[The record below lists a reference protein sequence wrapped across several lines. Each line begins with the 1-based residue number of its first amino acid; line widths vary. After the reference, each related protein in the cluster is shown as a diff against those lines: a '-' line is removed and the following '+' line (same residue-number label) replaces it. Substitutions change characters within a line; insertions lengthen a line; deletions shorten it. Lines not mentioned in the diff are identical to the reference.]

1 MQISGN
7 PNSIPSL
14 NLLGDMSS
22 IKNRRS
28 NLIFVYPLLFDK
40 TLIPKWEVLIRDFQT
55 AQFISQIKISNV
67 LNITQSAVQGYGQNA
82 GSNYINPAEILN
94 NALSNSGSE
103 TYSNALQQQLNRVQ
117 AEQFSK
123 MQRQSYTPSSTEY
136 LYKLNEFR
144 SFIKHQIQ
152 TDPLYSNLRPAFS
165 IITVENNLIDVPLII
180 GTKTLKIDTGALYW
194 ILFVAL
200 SNNDTGLNNIS
211 RTLDIIDKIPKGK
224 YLELLYGANIIRGV
238 PPKDETSIDKAYNS
252 IRRESNAALS
262 KAIRDFNT
270 VTSSLSNFEKEI
282 GFGTSIDDSSA
293 SYTKVMADSIAQTA
307 DMKIKVAT
315 LINQSII
322 STVFP
327 AIQTINNLVVNPA
340 MEIDYNTRYSKLL
353 SNISAEISNQATTIV
368 DLFSSKLS
376 NTQTQSDY
384 IDVIKS
390 NCNALHSM
398 NSFKLLDDLNR
409 SRLKFSQIRTDANTP
424 NPSNLKV
431 IDFAEELN
439 TVASALHTQAYSLR
453 SMIHNITDGAIS
465 TAANMDI
472 HSVNDNLIITLESHI
487 RNYFYDSNATDA
499 NIVDLGNNPA
509 APISRL
515 FSSLFRNASINDL
528 RKFMDNSIRS
538 LARIVN
544 FLFLYSTV
552 SYFCEMINIVS
563 TKIEIAK
570 KDVVK
575 FPNYTLVIPIE
586 YVTTLYYALA
596 ARNTVEAIR
605 DMEGERKFSNFRIT
619 ETEIMRIIDAIIDR
633 LNVSNIVIID
643 SNKKEIYYRWSY
655 LKRTIKLNE
664 STLNSYIR
672 SQSNITAAF

>member
-14 NLLGDMSS
+14 NLVGDMSS

-40 TLIPKWEVLIRDFQT
+40 TLIAKWEGLIRDFQT

-67 LNITQSAVQGYGQNA
+67 LNITQSAVQGYGQSA

-94 NALSNSGSE
+94 NALSNSNSD
-103 TYSNALQQQLNRVQ
+103 TYSNALQQQLNKVQ
-117 AEQFSK
+117 SEQFSK
-123 MQRQSYTPSSTEY
+123 MQRSSYTPSSTEY
-136 LYKLNEFR
+136 LYKINEYR
-144 SFIKHQIQ
+144 SFIKQQIQ

-200 SNNDTGLNNIS
+200 SNNETGLSNIS
-211 RTLDIIDKIPKGK
+211 KTLDTIDKIPKGK

-238 PPKDETSIDKAYNS
+238 PPKDETAIDKMYNTL
-252 IRRESNAALS
+252 RRESNAALS

-270 VTSSLSNFEKEI
+270 VTGSLSNFEKEI

-293 SYTKVMADSIAQTA
+293 SYTKVMADNIAQTA
-307 DMKIKVAT
+307 DMKTKVAT

-340 MEIDYNTRYSKLL
+340 MEVDYNSRYGKLL
-353 SNISAEISNQATTIV
+353 SIISGEIGTQATTIV

-376 NTQTQSDY
+376 NSQSQSDY

-409 SRLKFSQIRTDANTP
+409 SRLKFSQIRTDANS
-424 NPSNLKV
+424 SNLKV

-472 HSVNDNLIITLESHI
+472 HSVNDNLITTLESHI
-487 RNYFYDSNATDA
+487 RNYFYDSNATDT
-499 NIVDLGNNPA
+499 NIVDLGDNPA
-509 APISRL
+509 ASISRL
-515 FSSLFRNASINDL
+515 FSSLFKNASINDL

-605 DMEGERKFSNFRIT
+605 NMEGERKFTNFRIT

-672 SQSNITAAF
+672 SQSNITSAF